1 MLSGSLALEGA
12 STTSRS
18 TRTFTETTTRS
29 TTRTSARTSA
39 RGSARTTLSAP
50 LGFTLPD
57 TLLPNSASINSR
69 TVRTFRSAP
78 ISQSTRVRCGKT
90 PPLRPTYV
98 PPPPNGPRSSGS
110 IVSPSSRPI
119 VSQPPRPIGSRPP
132 RPIGSGF
139 PRPIGSVSTDGEDT
153 YNWLPIP
160 PWVDG
165 GEYYEDY
172 SSDGDD
178 QNCYYYHWQ
187 PVNETND
194 WDWV

>member
-50 LGFTLPD
+50 LGFTLPG
-57 TLLPNSASINSR
+57 TLLPNSASINNR

-78 ISQSTRVRCGKT
+78 ISQSTRVRCGTK
-90 PPLRPTYV
+90 PPSMPTYV

-110 IVSPSSRPI
+110 IMSPSSIPI
-119 VSQPPRPIGSRPP
+119 VSQPPRSIDSRP
-132 RPIGSGF
+132 
-139 PRPIGSVSTDGEDT
+139 PRPIGSVSTDGEDP
-153 YNWLPIP
+153 YDWLPIP
-160 PWVDG
+160 PWVDR

-172 SSDGDD
+172 SSDEDD
-178 QNCYYYHWQ
+178 QNCYYYYWQ